1 MKDAEALMERDDPKT
16 AAQALNEVPS
26 SAPEQPGA
34 ATPPPPPAEAVTPP
48 PPPASD
54 AAVPSP
60 PPVSGSQPP
69 TDAQPN
75 QANQSQFLQDQFER
89 NQLSSPHAHQRPTR
103 KPGGPGPSKPE
114 IGKAI
119 GKGFLIKGAIVGVLL
134 VVGFIFTRGTT
145 SASALEVGD
154 CFILGDDVEIS
165 RLETPD
171 CTESH
176 DSQVVGFVELEGPE
190 AYPGRADPYW
200 EEVFFQCED
209 AAFATMTNID
219 LLPQDVRVDFISPSE
234 QGWDNG
240 DRESICL
247 IHAPGGLSGSF
258 TSIPS

>member
-1 MKDAEALMERDDPKT
+1 MEQDDPKT
-16 AAQALNEVPS
+16 AAQGSNEVPS
-26 SAPEQPGA
+26 STPEQPGA
-34 ATPPPPPAEAVTPP
+34 QMPPPPPAGAANPP
-48 PPPASD
+48 PPPASG
-54 AAVPSP
+54 AAEPPSP
-60 PPVSGSQPP
+60 PPSGSQGPP
-69 TDAQPN
+69 TSAQE
-75 QANQSQFLQDQFER
+75 AKRDQFLQDQFER
-89 NQLSSPHAHQRPTR
+89 NQLSSPHAQQRPAQQPR
-103 KPGGPGPSKPE
+103 SVRPSKPE
-114 IGKAI
+114 IGKAF
-119 GKGFLIKGAIVGVLL
+119 GKGILIKGAILGVLL

-190 AYPGRADPYW
+190 AYPGSADPYW

-240 DRESICL
+240 DRESICM